1 MEGGSASIW
10 SIFENTDV
18 PLSLVTGGALATLVA
33 VILYVMQMKNNET
46 ASYSLVGRAILS
58 GVKTMMPAVMI
69 LILAW
74 SLAYLIE
81 ILETGLYLSDV
92 VMKANLPIAFLP
104 VIMFILACIMA
115 FSTGTSW
122 GSFAI
127 LMPIAGKIMIDAA
140 PEMLLPALA
149 AVLAGAVFGDHC
161 SPISDTTILS
171 STGAGCNIIDHVTTQ
186 IPYALISAAVAAVG
200 YVILGVTGSVWIGL
214 VGVIIILIGLFTV
227 WAMKAKK
234 EAVRLAS

>member
-1 MEGGSASIW
+1 M
-10 SIFENTDV
+10 
-18 PLSLVTGGALATLVA
+18 ATLLA
-33 VILYVMQMKNNET
+33 VILYVLQMKNNET
-46 ASYSLVGRAILS
+46 ASYPLIGSAILS
-58 GVKTMMPAVMI
+58 GMKAMMPAVMI
-69 LILAW
+69 LIFAW
-74 SLAYLIE
+74 SLSYLIE

-104 VIMFILACIMA
+104 VIMFILAGVMA

-127 LMPIAGKIMIDAA
+127 LLPIAGKIMIDAA
-140 PEMLLPALA
+140 PEMLLPALS

-171 STGAGCNIIDHVTTQ
+171 STGAGCNHIDHVATQ
-186 IPYALISAAVAAVG
+186 IPYALISAAIAIAG

-214 VGVIIILIGLFTV
+214 VGVCVILIGLFMV
-227 WAMKAKK
+227 WSMKAKK
-234 EAVRLAS
+234 EAARLTS